1 MLRPFNLLVNS
12 VLLLTVPAALL
23 YPHANQTEVS
33 GRVQK
38 VPLENQQEEKS
49 HIPSYD
55 EIMHLLEDLESGEL
69 EKRCNANDLDKIN
82 QYLAFL
88 AHEGVLPD
96 DSEESLSLEDDIEEL
111 LNGEENPYQYAVYHG
126 GPGDFMI
133 ASAFVYQDGDV
144 VLCKSWVQKQWK
156 NTKKFCKK
164 HKKAIIIGA
173 AVVVAAAAIIVAV
186 VAAPAAAGAAAAC
199 AGGAAVAG
207 SEKSDEKA
215 KEEPT
220 MAGNETQP
228 PLAAAE
234 ESPTLKSAIDHEITS
249 FKANIV
255 QEKFFNPL
263 EFSERPQA
271 LSWEEDGRTLG
282 SLFAHDSLNNLQDQ
296 IASNP
301 KFAQE
306 IQEMEFK
313 ADRFM
318 PEWNNSSIG
327 HPEIDRKFSTDYTYL
342 FANPGQDA
350 DFNTLSYQIKGE
362 RALAGGYLTQA
373 VQDLGKA
380 IELSPERPIP
390 YLERGVA
397 HFGLGQYDRSLEDY
411 REFTAQSKKI
421 YPLEVTDF
429 SIGFAKGLPKGIYD
443 SSEGIFLLV
452 SDLVRHPIN
461 TGEQVF
467 NALSHLAD
475 LALSNEWLS
484 IREALAPE
492 VHQLIEEWN
501 TIPSDKRGELAGY
514 ALGKHGSD
522 IVIPG
527 ALTKVVARGV
537 NGAKDLVQVCK
548 ALQTAEKT
556 LLLESVAGLES
567 GAKIGEVVRAS
578 QTTIALGEE
587 LGYSAQDMTQ
597 LKQVGKLEGAVDNG
611 FQRVANNPAML
622 QSFELFKKAESFL
635 DPYSK
640 TFLPEIQ
647 VRELIQQTGIRT
659 FPRPNGIPGDFRV
672 RISNN
677 GAGVVYVHPRHTHTS
692 IRVMPGKPHSPFP
705 YQQRPYVICIKDGKY
720 YDKFGNIVGKKT
732 PEAHI
737 PLEEFNCAEN
747 NYGY

>member
-1 MLRPFNLLVNS
+1 MDLVFRPFNLLVNS
-12 VLLLTVPAALL
+12 VLLLTVPVTLL
-23 YPHANQTEVS
+23 YSQGNQSEVPA
-33 GRVQK
+33 RVQK
-38 VPLENQQEEKS
+38 VNLENQQPERS
-49 HIPSYD
+49 HVPSYD
-55 EIMHLLEDLESGEL
+55 EIMHLLDDLESGEL

-88 AHEGVLPD
+88 AQEGVLPD

-111 LNGEENPYQYAVYHG
+111 LNGEENSYQYAVYHG

-164 HKKAIIIGA
+164 HKKSLIIGA

-186 VAAPAAAGAAAAC
+186 VAAPAAAGAAAAS
-199 AGGAAVAG
+199 AGGAAAASGAG
-207 SEKSDEKA
+207 SDKSDEKE
-215 KEEPT
+215 KEEPS
-220 MAGNETQP
+220 AVPSEVLP
-228 PLAAAE
+228 RIAAAE

-318 PEWNNSSIG
+318 PEWNNSSKG

-350 DFNTLSYQIKGE
+350 DLTTLSYQIRGE
-362 RALAGGYLTQA
+362 RALEYGYLTQA

-380 IELSPERPIP
+380 IELSPESPIP

-411 REFTAQSKKI
+411 REFTSQSKKI
-421 YPLEVTDF
+421 YPLEVTYF

-475 LALSNEWLS
+475 LAVSNEWLS

-501 TIPSDKRGELAGY
+501 TIPSNKRGELAGY
-514 ALGKHGSD
+514 ALGKHRSD

-578 QTTIALGEE
+578 QTTIGLGEE
-587 LGYSAQDMTQ
+587 LGYSAHEMTQ
-597 LKQVGKLEGAVDNG
+597 LKQVGKLEGAVNSGLDRLVSQSESEVLKTAISQNKHVKMVVDYLDKPTKEIQKG
-611 FQRVANNPAML
+611 VNSYEKQIAIHKDKIVNPTKYYPDWDKLDPRQREALINKKWPVEISGYEEQRNLL
-622 QSFELFKKAESFL
+622 QSIINE
-635 DPYSK
+635 
-640 TFLPEIQ
+640 
-647 VRELIQQTGIRT
+647 
-659 FPRPNGIPGDFRV
+659 RV
-672 RISNN
+672 S
-677 GAGVVYVHPRHTHTS
+677 Y
-692 IRVMPGKPHSPFP
+692 
-705 YQQRPYVICIKDGKY
+705 
-720 YDKFGNIVGKKT
+720 
-732 PEAHI
+732 E
-737 PLEEFNCAEN
+737 
-747 NYGY
+747 